1 MTVVVLLVRVE
12 VEQEVDIVGHRQAEW
27 EHRDS
32 MEEMRI
38 WEVISR
44 EAEAVFLVLEVLRQ
58 ALCREMVEQD
68 KPIRLAVFLILSVV
82 EEAEA

>member
-27 EHRDS
+27 EQKVL
-32 MEEMRI
+32 MEEMGI

-44 EAEAVFLVLEVLRQ
+44 EAEAVLLVLGVLRQ
-58 ALCREMVEQD
+58 ALCREMVE
-68 KPIRLAVFLILSVV
+68 
-82 EEAEA
+82 